1 MSSMVFD
8 FTAEAKK
15 MCREYG
21 IGIGEQR
28 LKRIILKVVKRMERE
43 RARLE
48 RVEFMTSDDVR
59 VIDYQDPTGESAVRN
74 VMRMVVSG

>member
-1 MSSMVFD
+1 
-8 FTAEAKK
+8 

-28 LKRIILKVVKRMERE
+28 LKRIILQVVRRMERE
-43 RARLE
+43 QARLE
-48 RVEFMTSDDVR
+48 RVEVTTGDDVR

>member
-8 FTAEAKK
+8 LTTEAKK
-15 MCREYG
+15 MCRECG

-28 LKRIILKVVKRMERE
+28 LKRIIIQAVRRMERE
-43 RARLE
+43 QARLE
-48 RVEFMTSDDVR
+48 RVEVTTGDDVR

-74 VMRMVVSG
+74 VMRMIVSD

>member
-1 MSSMVFD
+1 
-8 FTAEAKK
+8 

-28 LKRIILKVVKRMERE
+28 LKRIILQVVRRMERE
-43 RARLE
+43 QARLE
-48 RVEFMTSDDVR
+48 RVEFTTGDDVR

>member
-1 MSSMVFD
+1 
-8 FTAEAKK
+8 

-28 LKRIILKVVKRMERE
+28 LKRIILKVVKRMESE

-48 RVEFMTSDDVR
+48 RVEFMTPDDVR

-74 VMRMVVSG
+74 VMRMIVSG

>member
-1 MSSMVFD
+1 
-8 FTAEAKK
+8 

-28 LKRIILKVVKRMERE
+28 LKRIILQVVRRMERE

-48 RVEFMTSDDVR
+48 RVEVMTSDDVR

>member
-8 FTAEAKK
+8 LTDEAKK
-15 MCREYG
+15 MCSEYG

-48 RVEFMTSDDVR
+48 RVEVMTSDDVR

>member
-1 MSSMVFD
+1 
-8 FTAEAKK
+8 

-28 LKRIILKVVKRMERE
+28 LKRIILQVVRRMERE
-43 RARLE
+43 QTRLE

>member
-8 FTAEAKK
+8 LTDEAKK
-15 MCREYG
+15 MCSEYG

-43 RARLE
+43 QARLE
-48 RVEFMTSDDVR
+48 RVEVTTSDDVR

>member
-8 FTAEAKK
+8 LTVEAKK
-15 MCREYG
+15 MCRQYR
-21 IGIGEQR
+21 IDIGERR
-28 LKRIILKVVKRMERE
+28 LKRIILQVVRRMERE
-43 RARLE
+43 KARFE
-48 RVEFMTSDDVR
+48 RVEVTTADDVR

>member
-1 MSSMVFD
+1 
-8 FTAEAKK
+8 

>member
-8 FTAEAKK
+8 LTQEAKK

-28 LKRIILKVVKRMERE
+28 LKRIVLRVVKRMERE
-43 RARLE
+43 AARLE
-48 RVEFMTSDDVR
+48 SRESTDLEGFSVL
-59 VIDYQDPTGESAVRN
+59 DYQDPTGEAAVRN
-74 VMRMVVSG
+74 VMRELASD